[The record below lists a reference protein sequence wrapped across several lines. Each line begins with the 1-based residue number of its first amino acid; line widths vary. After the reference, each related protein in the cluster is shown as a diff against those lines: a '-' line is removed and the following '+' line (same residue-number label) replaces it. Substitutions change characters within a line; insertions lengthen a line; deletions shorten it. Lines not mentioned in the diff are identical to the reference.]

1 MAELT
6 LIVWLCGGGATAG
19 ASNGADNV
27 GGQNTG
33 APNGGGKETGGSSG
47 NGTANA
53 EVLAGA

>member
-1 MAELT
+1 MELT
-6 LIVWLCGGGATAG
+6 LIVWLGGGGATAG

-33 APNGGGKETGGSSG
+33 APNGGGKETGGSSV